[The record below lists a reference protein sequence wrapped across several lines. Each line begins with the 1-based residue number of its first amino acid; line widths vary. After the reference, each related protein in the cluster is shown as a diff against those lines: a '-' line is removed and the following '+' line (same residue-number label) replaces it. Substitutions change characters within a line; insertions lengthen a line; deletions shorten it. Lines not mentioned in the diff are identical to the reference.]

1 MKAYMELKDILA
13 RTKFGTIVYLIDL
26 KDDKI
31 ITNFVMGKFNYMQ
44 NLSREILD
52 AEPFDFSVSENCLA
66 ITICKDED

>member
-26 KDDKI
+26 KDEKI
-31 ITNFVMGKFNYMQ
+31 INNFVIGKFNYMQ

-52 AEPFDFSVSENCLA
+52 AEPFDFSVSENCFA